1 MRLPYENVRIA
12 NRLLGRSCHNAIPL
26 AHQES
31 EPMNEPSAAR
41 QTFSSNRANRGR
53 NPWHWASSRLE
64 VIPPPVMV
72 LLSILALQMG
82 SANAKTLLTQLSTPS
97 VVLMRTGFAAIVLW
111 IVARPQVRHYSK
123 SQWAHAALLG
133 VVTALMNLAFY
144 ASIARIPLGVAV
156 TIEFLGPFAV
166 SLAGSRKAID
176 FLWPILAFG
185 GILLDTPTGAL
196 RSLSSTGI
204 AFALAAAV
212 GWAGYILVTARTS
225 AMFSG
230 TTGLGL
236 AMSFAAM
243 VTLPVAIPHGA
254 ELLNFPWPP
263 AGNSIT
269 PHHAVLLNFPLAA
282 RGFAVAML
290 STTIPF
296 SLEFLVLKKMSPRTF
311 GVLLSAEPAVAA
323 LIGLVVLQERLG
335 VREWLSLLLVSI
347 ATLGVTV
354 AKKKPEKTTM
364 DAADLVQ

>member
-254 ELLNFPWPP
+254 ELLNFP
-263 AGNSIT
+263 
-269 PHHAVLLNFPLAA
+269 LAA